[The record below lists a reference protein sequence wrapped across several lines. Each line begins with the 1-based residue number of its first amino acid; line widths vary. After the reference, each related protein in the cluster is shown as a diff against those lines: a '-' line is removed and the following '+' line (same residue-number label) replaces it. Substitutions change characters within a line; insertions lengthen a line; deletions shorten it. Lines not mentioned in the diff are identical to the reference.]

1 MHHEHYSST
10 INVVFG
16 GRSRDNLSWI
26 TANCTFQLVFGKKKE
41 RKKNGGREREK
52 KQKQLYDEITSGQS
66 GYLAERT
73 VSTPVCLNSTVNRLV
88 SKPRERSCL
97 QEQSQQRERG
107 WHSVS
112 GSGQQTRGL
121 MARSHAPIVRHT
133 TAGPSRHQV
142 RSLKAAN

>member
-16 GRSRDNLSWI
+16 GRSWANLSWI
-26 TANCTFQLVFGKKKE
+26 TANCTFQLAFGKKKE
-41 RKKNGGREREK
+41 RKENGGREREK
-52 KQKQLYDEITSGQS
+52 KEKEKKPKQLYDEITSGQS

-97 QEQSQQRERG
+97 QE
-107 WHSVS
+107 
-112 GSGQQTRGL
+112 
-121 MARSHAPIVRHT
+121 
-133 TAGPSRHQV
+133 
-142 RSLKAAN
+142 